1 MINVSFVCP
10 AGRVKMK
17 SAKVV
22 TDLRLLLGG
31 GPAELVEADVEPL
44 VDLCVESVVLVADL
58 ARREPLLYGLG
69 LRGRTV
75 LIRTAHVQHVV
86 PA

>member
-1 MINVSFVCP
+1 
-10 AGRVKMK
+10 MK
-17 SAKVV
+17 SRKMS
-22 TDLRLLLGG
+22 DLSLLLGG

-58 ARREPLLYGLG
+58 TRREPLLHGLG

-75 LIRTAHVQHVV
+75 LISTAHVQHVV